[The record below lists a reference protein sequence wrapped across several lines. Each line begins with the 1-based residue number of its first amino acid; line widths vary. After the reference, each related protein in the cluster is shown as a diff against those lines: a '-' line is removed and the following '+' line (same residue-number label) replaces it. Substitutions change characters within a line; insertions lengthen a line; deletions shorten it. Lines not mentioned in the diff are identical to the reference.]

1 MEVVEFLLDRLC
13 DKKKA
18 RQRGQPGSGNERR
31 FIFSDFRTKLRGGGG
46 RGGKT
51 DISRPTPWFRNE
63 PGKLQATSR
72 EIKQENERVND

>member
-1 MEVVEFLLDRLC
+1 MEVVEFLLDRLY

-31 FIFSDFRTKLRGGGG
+31 FIFRDFRTKLRGGGG

>member
-31 FIFSDFRTKLRGGGG
+31 FIFRDFRTKLRGGGG
-46 RGGKT
+46 GGEVRR
-51 DISRPTPWFRNE
+51 IYLSRHPDSEMNQGNCKQL
-63 PGKLQATSR
+63 PGK
-72 EIKQENERVND
+72 

>member
-31 FIFSDFRTKLRGGGG
+31 FIFRDFRTKLRGGGG

-51 DISRPTPWFRNE
+51 DISKPTP
-63 PGKLQATSR
+63 
-72 EIKQENERVND
+72 

>member
-18 RQRGQPGSGNERR
+18 RQRGQLGSGNERR
-31 FIFSDFRTKLRGGGG
+31 FIFRDFRTKLRGGGG

>member
-1 MEVVEFLLDRLC
+1 MEVVEFLLDRLY

-31 FIFSDFRTKLRGGGG
+31 FIFRDFRTKLRGGGG

-51 DISRPTPWFRNE
+51 DISRPTP
-63 PGKLQATSR
+63 
-72 EIKQENERVND
+72 